1 MVYSLFYYSILL
13 KCYGSD
19 KEQREIFWV
28 TGGIKLA
35 APSLAVKK
43 RLLFMLS
50 AFAVIVVLLMGRL
63 AYIQFVQGTELQ
75 KKAFRQQN
83 AGRTISPIRG
93 TIYDRNGK
101 KLAISVQ
108 VATITCSPNDIK
120 SSNSKMTPDD
130 IADGLAPILE
140 MDRNEIKRLITKDTN
155 YVTIK
160 RKVDQKTEDGVREW
174 ITAKKI
180 VGINIDEDAKRY
192 YPNGNLVSHVL
203 GFTGDDNQG
212 LQGGIEDVMEK
223 YLKGVPGKILS
234 EVDAKGR
241 VVPLDTEKRIDAQD
255 GLNVVLTIDETIQYL
270 ASKTLEKAI
279 EDYKAKQGGIAIVMD
294 PKTGDIL
301 ALVSKPDYDLNN
313 PYALPKNV
321 EGLDAAS
328 WVEGSTDTV
337 NILSKTVWRDKAISD
352 TYEPGSTF
360 KTITSSA
367 GLEEGVIT
375 PDTITSDF
383 PIKVT
388 GWPKLIY
395 CWRKGR
401 EHGTETFR
409 EAVINSCNPAFV
421 KVAQSLGI
429 NRFYSYVKAFGF
441 NDKTGIDLKGES
453 NSIFQNS
460 KKEIDMAV
468 ASFGQRFT
476 ITPIQLATAYTAVVN
491 GGKLM
496 KPRLVKE
503 LTDSDGNVVKKFD
516 PEVVRTV
523 ISKQTSD
530 TIRGILEGVVST
542 PNGTGNGAYV
552 KGYRIAGKTGTS
564 QTTDPNV
571 HNASFCGFAPADD
584 PQIITLVVLFDPK
597 GESYMGG
604 VIAAPTAG
612 KIMED
617 VLNYM
622 QVERKYTEEDMKAMT
637 KEVYVP
643 DVRKLSVD
651 DAVKKLKAAGLN
663 YKIEGNGNNKSIV
676 MEQTPKPDAAIP
688 EKSSVI
694 LYTYKPEQQVKVEMP
709 DLKSKTLEEAI
720 DALSRLGL
728 NIKVV
733 GTGVVFRQQV
743 AVGTMVEKGQVIE
756 VDFRNFD
763 NVE

>member
-1 MVYSLFYYSILL
+1 M
-13 KCYGSD
+13 
-19 KEQREIFWV
+19 
-28 TGGIKLA
+28 A

-43 RLLFMLS
+43 RLIFMLA
-50 AFAVIVVLLMGRL
+50 AFAVIVAVLMVRL
-63 AYIQFVQGTELQ
+63 AFIQFVQGTELQ
-75 KKAFRQQN
+75 KQAFVQQN
-83 AGRTISPIRG
+83 RGRIISPIRG

-120 SSNSKMTPDD
+120 SKSSKLTPDEV
-130 IADGLAPILE
+130 ADGLAPLLS
-140 MDRNEIKRLITKDTN
+140 MDRNQIKQLITKKTD

-160 RKVDQKTEDGVREW
+160 RKVDKETEDSVRKW
-174 ITAKKI
+174 IQDKKA

-192 YPNGNLVSHVL
+192 YPNSNLASHVL
-203 GFTGDDNQG
+203 GFTGNDNQG

-234 EVDAKGR
+234 EVDAKR
-241 VVPLDTEKRIDAQD
+241 EAIPLDTEKRIDAED

-270 ASKTLEKAI
+270 ASKTLDKAI
-279 EDYKAKQGGIAIVMD
+279 ADYKVKQGGVAIVID

-328 WVEGSTDTV
+328 WVEGSSDTV
-337 NILSKTVWRDKAISD
+337 NILSKSVWRDKAISD

-360 KTITSSA
+360 KSITSSA
-367 GLEEGVIT
+367 GLEEGIVT

-388 GWPKLIY
+388 GWPKPIY

-401 EHGTETFR
+401 EHGVETFR

-429 NRFYSYVKAFGF
+429 DRFYSYVKAFGF
-441 NDKTGIDLKGES
+441 FDKTGIELKGEGK
-453 NSIFQNS
+453 SIFQA
-460 KKEIDMAV
+460 KPKEIDMAV

-476 ITPIQLATAYTAVVN
+476 ITPLQLATAYTAVVN

-503 LTDSDGNVVKKFD
+503 LTDSDGNVVKKYE

-530 TIRGILEGVVST
+530 TIRGILESVVST

-564 QTTDPNV
+564 QTTQQDV
-571 HNASFCGFAPADD
+571 HIASFCGFAPADD
-584 PQIITLVVLFDPK
+584 PKIITLVVLFDPK

-604 VIAAPTAG
+604 MIAAPTAG

-622 QVERKYTEEDMKAMT
+622 QVERKYTEEDLKAMT

-643 DVRKLSVD
+643 DVRKLSVEE
-651 DAVKKLKAAGLN
+651 AVSKLKAAGLN

-676 MEQTPKPDAAIP
+676 VEQTPKPDAVIP
-688 EKSSVI
+688 EKSVVI
-694 LYTYKPEQQVKVEMP
+694 LYTYKPEQQVTVAMP
-709 DLKSKTLEEAI
+709 DLRSKTMAEAI
-720 DALSRLGL
+720 DALNRIGL
-728 NIKVV
+728 NIKAL
-733 GTGVVFRQQV
+733 GTGTVFKQQY
-743 AVGTMVEKGQVIE
+743 AEGTMVEKGQVVE
-756 VDFRNFD
+756 VDFRNTE

>member
-1 MVYSLFYYSILL
+1 
-13 KCYGSD
+13 
-19 KEQREIFWV
+19 
-28 TGGIKLA
+28 LA
-35 APSLAVKK
+35 APSLAIKK
-43 RLLFMLS
+43 RLIFMLA
-50 AFAVIVVLLMGRL
+50 AFTVIVASLIVRL
-63 AYIQFVQGTELQ
+63 AFIQFVQGTELQ
-75 KKAFRQQN
+75 KQAFVQQN
-83 AGRTISPIRG
+83 KGRTISPIRG
-93 TIYDRNGK
+93 TIYDRNGI

-108 VATITCSPNDIK
+108 VATITCSPNEIK
-120 SSNSKMTPDD
+120 GNSSRLSPDEV
-130 IADGLAPILE
+130 ADGLAPLLE
-140 MDRNEIKRLITKDTN
+140 MDRNEIKRLITKKVN

-160 RKVDQKTEDGVREW
+160 RKVDEKTEDSIRKWIIDKKVR
-174 ITAKKI
+174 
-180 VGINIDEDAKRY
+180 GINIDEDAKRY

-241 VVPLDTEKRIDAQD
+241 AVPLDTEKRIDAQD

-279 EDYKAKQGGIAIVMD
+279 GDYKVMQGGVAIVLD

-313 PYALPKNV
+313 PYAPPKNLNTLPKNV
-321 EGLDAAS
+321 ESIDAAN
-328 WVEGSTDTV
+328 WVEGSSKTV
-337 NILSKTVWRDKAISD
+337 NILSNTVWRDKAISD

-360 KTITSSA
+360 KSITSSA

-375 PDTITSDF
+375 PDTITNDL
-383 PIKVT
+383 PIKVA
-388 GWPKLIY
+388 GWPKPIY

-409 EAVINSCNPAFV
+409 EAVVNSCNPVFV

-429 NRFYSYVKAFGF
+429 DRFYSYVKAFGF
-441 NDKTGIDLKGES
+441 FDKTGIELKGEGK
-453 NSIFQNS
+453 SIFQT
-460 KKEIDMAV
+460 KPKEIDMAV
-468 ASFGQRFT
+468 AAFGQRFT
-476 ITPIQLATAYTAVVN
+476 ITPLQLATAYTAVVN

-503 LTDSDGNVVKKFD
+503 LTDSDGNVVKKYE

-530 TIRGILEGVVST
+530 TMRGILENVVSIPT
-542 PNGTGNGAYV
+542 GTGNGAYV
-552 KGYRIAGKTGTS
+552 KGYRIGGKTGTS
-564 QTTDPNV
+564 QTTDLNV
-571 HNASFCGFAPADD
+571 HIASFCGFAPADD
-584 PQIITLVVLFDPK
+584 PKIITLVVLFDPK

-604 VIAAPTAG
+604 MIAAPTAG
-612 KIMED
+612 KIIED

-622 QVERKYTEEDMKAMT
+622 QVERKYTEEDLKAMT

-643 DVRKLSVD
+643 DVRKLSVE
-651 DAVKKLKAAGLN
+651 DAVKKLKTAGLN

-676 MEQTPKPDAAIP
+676 EEQTPKPDAVIP
-688 EKSSVI
+688 EKSAVI
-694 LYTYKPEQQVKVEMP
+694 LYTYKPDQQVAVAMP
-709 DLKSKTLEEAI
+709 DLRSKTMAEAI
-720 DALSRLGL
+720 DTLNQIGL
-728 NIKVV
+728 NIKVL
-733 GTGVVFRQQV
+733 GTGVVFKQQF
-743 AVGTMVEKGQVIE
+743 AAGTMVEKGQIVE
-756 VDFRNFD
+756 VDFRNID

>member
-1 MVYSLFYYSILL
+1 MFIQEL
-13 KCYGSD
+13 
-19 KEQREIFWV
+19 Q
-28 TGGIKLA
+28 GGMDLA
-35 APSLAVKK
+35 APSLGIKK
-43 RLLFMLS
+43 RLLFML
-50 AFAVIVVLLMGRL
+50 AVFALIVVVLMGRL

-75 KKAFRQQN
+75 KKAYKQQN
-83 AGRTISPIRG
+83 TGRTISPIRG
-93 TIYDRNGK
+93 TIFDRNGK

-108 VATITCSPNDIK
+108 VATITCNPNEIGTKNAKLTADE
-120 SSNSKMTPDD
+120 
-130 IADGLAPILE
+130 IADGLAPLLS
-140 MDRNEIKRLITKDTN
+140 MDRNEIKRLITKKTN

-160 RKVDQKTEDGVREW
+160 RKVDEATEDGVRKW
-174 ITAKKI
+174 ISAKN
-180 VGINIDEDAKRY
+180 VRGINIDEDSKRY
-192 YPNGNLVSHVL
+192 YPNSNLLSHVL

-212 LQGGIEDVMEK
+212 LMGGVEDVMEK

-241 VVPLDTEKRIDAQD
+241 AVPSDTEKRIDAQD
-255 GLNVVLTIDETIQYL
+255 GLNVVLTIDQTIQYL

-279 EDYKAKQGGIAIVMD
+279 EDYKVKQGGVAIVLD

-313 PYALPKNV
+313 PYALPKNLP
-321 EGLDAAS
+321 ESIAQEDIAN
-328 WVEGSTDTV
+328 WVAGSTKSV

-360 KTITSSA
+360 KTITTSA
-367 GLEEGVIT
+367 GLEEGLVT
-375 PDTITSDF
+375 PETITNDM
-383 PIKVT
+383 PIKVA
-388 GWPKLIY
+388 GWPKPIY

-409 EAVINSCNPAFV
+409 EAVVNSCNPAFV

-429 NRFYSYVKAFGF
+429 SRFYGYVRAFGF

-453 NSIFQNS
+453 KSIFQAN

-503 LTDSDGNVVKKFD
+503 LTDSEGNIVKKFE

-523 ISKQTSD
+523 LSQQTSD
-530 TIRGILEGVVST
+530 TVRSLLESVVST

-564 QTTDPNV
+564 ETTQKDV
-571 HNASFCGFAPADD
+571 HIASFCGFAPADD

-604 VIAAPTAG
+604 QIAAPTAG

-617 VLNYM
+617 VLNYL
-622 QVERKYTEEDMKAMT
+622 QVERKYTEEDLKAMT
-637 KEVYVP
+637 KEVLVP
-643 DVRKLSVD
+643 EVRKATVE
-651 DAVKKLKAAGLN
+651 DAVNQLKKAGLN
-663 YKIEGNGNNKSIV
+663 YRIEGNGNNKSIV
-676 MEQTPKPDAAIP
+676 MEQTPKPDALVP
-688 EKSSVI
+688 EKSMVI
-694 LYTYKPEQQVKVEMP
+694 LYTYKPEQEVTVAMP
-709 DLKSKTLEEAI
+709 DLKNKSMSEAI
-720 DALSRLGL
+720 DAMNRIGL
-728 NIKVV
+728 NIRVSGK
-733 GTGVVFRQQV
+733 GVVFRQEYPE
-743 AVGTMVEKGQVIE
+743 GTMLEKGRVVE
-756 VDFRNFD
+756 VSFRNID
-763 NVE
+763 NIE

>member
-1 MVYSLFYYSILL
+1 M
-13 KCYGSD
+13 
-19 KEQREIFWV
+19 
-28 TGGIKLA
+28 A
-35 APSLAVKK
+35 APSLSVKK
-43 RLLFMLS
+43 RLIFMLA
-50 AFAVIVVLLMGRL
+50 AFAVIVAVLMGRL
-63 AYIQFVQGTELQ
+63 AFIQFVQGTELQ
-75 KKAFRQQN
+75 KQAFVQQSR
-83 AGRTISPIRG
+83 GRTISPIRG
-93 TIYDRNGK
+93 TIFDRNGK

-108 VATITCSPNDIK
+108 VATITCSPNEI
-120 SSNSKMTPDD
+120 NSKNARLTADEV
-130 IADGLAPILE
+130 ADGLAPLLS
-140 MDRNEIKRLITKDTN
+140 MDRNEIMRLITKKTD

-160 RKVDQKTEDGVREW
+160 RKVDKETEDNIRKW
-174 ITAKKI
+174 ILDKK
-180 VGINIDEDAKRY
+180 VSGINIDEDAKRY
-192 YPNGNLVSHVL
+192 YPNSNLVSHVL
-203 GFTGDDNQG
+203 GFTGNDNQG

-234 EVDAKGR
+234 EVDAKR
-241 VVPLDTEKRIDAQD
+241 EAIPLDTEKRIDAQD

-279 EDYKAKQGGIAIVMD
+279 EDYKVKQGGIAIVLD
-294 PKTGDIL
+294 PKTGDVL

-313 PYALPKNV
+313 PYAFPKNLYTLPKNV
-321 EGLDAAS
+321 ESIDAAN
-328 WVEGSTDTV
+328 WVEGSSETV
-337 NILSKTVWRDKAISD
+337 NLLSKTVWRDKAISD

-367 GLEEGVIT
+367 GLEEGVVT
-375 PDTITSDF
+375 PDTITNDL
-383 PIKVT
+383 PIKVK
-388 GWPKLIY
+388 GFPKPIY

-441 NDKTGIDLKGES
+441 FDKTGIELKGES
-453 NSIFQNS
+453 KSIFQDN

-476 ITPIQLATAYTAVVN
+476 ITPIQLVTAYSAVVN

-503 LTDSDGNVVKKFD
+503 LTDSDGNVVKKFE
-516 PEVVRTV
+516 PEVIRTV

-530 TIRGILEGVVST
+530 TVRGILEGVVAT
-542 PNGTGNGAYV
+542 PNGTGIGAYV

-564 QTTDPNV
+564 QTTDQKV
-571 HNASFCGFAPADD
+571 HHASFCGFAPADD

-622 QVERKYTEEDMKAMT
+622 QVERKYTEEDLNAMA

-643 DVRKLSVD
+643 DVRKLSVEA
-651 DAVKKLKAAGLN
+651 AVKKLKTAGLN

-676 MEQTPKPDAAIP
+676 IEQFPKPDALIP
-688 EKSSVI
+688 EKSLVI
-694 LYTYKPEQQVKVEMP
+694 LYTYKPDQMVTVTMP
-709 DLKSKTLEEAI
+709 DLKSKTMAEAI
-720 DALSRLGL
+720 DALNQIGL
-728 NIKVV
+728 NIKVM
-733 GTGVVFRQQV
+733 GKGEVFKQQV
-743 AVGTMVEKGQVIE
+743 AAGTMVEKGQVVE